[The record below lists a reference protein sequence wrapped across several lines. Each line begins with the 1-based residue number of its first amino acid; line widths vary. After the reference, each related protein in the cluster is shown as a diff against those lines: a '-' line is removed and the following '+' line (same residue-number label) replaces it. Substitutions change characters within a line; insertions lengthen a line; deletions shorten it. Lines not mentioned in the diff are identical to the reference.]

1 MVKISLI
8 KEDSRLIGIAPCVV
22 KVNHLKKVGKQHVK
36 LAENF
41 PYRLLKVMK
50 STLTL
55 KG

>member
-1 MVKISLI
+1 V
-8 KEDSRLIGIAPCVV
+8 E
-22 KVNHLKKVGKQHVK
+22 KQHVK

-55 KG
+55 KGWQKSPNLFKFHVRDLLRIHFYC